1 VTSTRRAVVLLGA
14 VVVALL
20 TAWYAGS
27 RAPSLPPPPPGSV
40 RLGPEA
46 GEVVADYLARL
57 PAELPPSGVVAPAL
71 VQFAAEQDTDGAL
84 AATAGTV
91 AVLAVFRV
99 PIQRVQTALR
109 FEGVEDAVA
118 PPTALGSARDRARS
132 SAVDDADRL
141 TGRARVVAGVEA
153 AELADPACACVL
165 AVVVRG
171 DRTALQALLTRP
183 GVRAV
188 HAAPPDAA
196 PAELAL
202 SPLLP
207 AQTERADPLPDDG
220 PVPASGRV
228 RPRAGDGHPDT
239 ENDPTMGD
247 DPVWTR

>member
-1 VTSTRRAVVLLGA
+1 MTSARRAVILLGVA
-14 VVVALL
+14 VVALL

-57 PAELPPSGVVAPAL
+57 PAELPPPGVLAPAL
-71 VQFAAEQDTDGAL
+71 VQFAAEQDIDSAL
-84 AATAGTV
+84 GATAGTV
-91 AVLAVFRV
+91 VVLAVFRV
-99 PIQRVQTALR
+99 PIPRVQTALR
-109 FEGVEDAVA
+109 FEAVESVGDAVA
-118 PPTALGSARDRARS
+118 PSTALGSARDRARS

-188 HAAPPDAA
+188 HAAPPDAV

-220 PVPASGRV
+220 PVPAS
-228 RPRAGDGHPDT
+228 
-239 ENDPTMGD
+239 
-247 DPVWTR
+247 